1 VVITTMMSC
10 WRRPLAA
17 SRSAS
22 RAKNARLQ
30 AVLRARPAVM
40 WNRVK
45 SSLRVPAA
53 ILPVEHQLASL
64 TLLEQLKTVAGRH
77 LETFFQRLLQ
87 AERDGLQ
94 PGFRLAG
101 SQCDTV

>member
-1 VVITTMMSC
+1 
-10 WRRPLAA
+10 
-17 SRSAS
+17 
-22 RAKNARLQ
+22 
-30 AVLRARPAVM
+30 
-40 WNRVK
+40 
-45 SSLRVPAA
+45 
-53 ILPVEHQLASL
+53 
-64 TLLEQLKTVAGRH
+64 LLEHLKTVAGRH